1 MRRRRAERER
11 LQEFKRADEDALTH
25 DDSRRRALV
34 RGRCSSCV
42 VFVCKVQKEMGA
54 VVARRDEETS
64 LVAFYFRRAKNLTH
78 IFLRTTT

>member
-1 MRRRRAERER
+1 
-11 LQEFKRADEDALTH
+11 
-25 DDSRRRALV
+25 
-34 RGRCSSCV
+34 
-42 VFVCKVQKEMGA
+42 MGA